1 MAKIR
6 VPCNQETA
14 AEFGDQGEQVHDHLL
29 ELSDMAQTALGDWP
43 DASSTGE
50 LRTLLLEVVEA
61 AESGARRWQEL
72 ARRFDALAVGADHL
86 HLIEGALVAVV
97 EEAEVAAEAGDT
109 IDTRLSEGGGPIL

>member
-14 AEFGDQGEQVHDHLL
+14 AEFGDQGEQIHDHFLC
-29 ELSDMAQTALGDWP
+29 LSDMAQTALGDWP

-50 LRTLLLEVVEA
+50 LRTLLLEVLEA

-72 ARRFDALAVGADHL
+72 ARRFDALAAEGSHL
-86 HLIEGALVAVV
+86 HLIGGELVAVV
-97 EEAEVAAEAGDT
+97 DESDGIAEVGDT
-109 IDTRLSEGGGPIL
+109 IDTGMDAMLRG